1 MIIFIGYSVHFLDI
15 LGEYL
20 VYCQYEF
27 SNLKILYYPIYFYFD
42 TSNKGVVPCTGVT
55 HS

>member
-27 SNLKILYYPIYFYFD
+27 SNLKILSTLYIF
-42 TSNKGVVPCTGVT
+42 TLI
-55 HS
+55 HRIRA